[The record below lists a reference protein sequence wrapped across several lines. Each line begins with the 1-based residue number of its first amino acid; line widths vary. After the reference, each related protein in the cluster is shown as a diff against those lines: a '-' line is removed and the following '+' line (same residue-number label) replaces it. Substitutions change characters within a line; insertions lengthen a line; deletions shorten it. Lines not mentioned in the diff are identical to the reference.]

1 VTLLFVV
8 VLTILLITAN
18 INNMIKQQKKMIV
31 TEPTTENKEIEL
43 LAKHE
48 FLKILRGHQLES
60 LIKVQDLF
68 RSGYKRVLFRAATGW
83 GKTKFA
89 SCISRMSYE
98 RGKRILLIAP
108 RINLIK
114 QIQQELIEIGIDSQ
128 SIGVIQAPNSNTGFK
143 LQPQRQIQISTVSS
157 LLQNYKDW
165 KQKQINSLL
174 HFDMVVVDETHMYL
188 SANAKKIWE
197 YYSSSFFLGLTGTPC
212 GGNFSSQYQV
222 MECGEEE
229 SVLIAKGY
237 LPEFE
242 YYRPKPP
249 VFDDLIVRG
258 DDYTA
263 EQQKELQHR
272 FNTADLRGD
281 LVRWWKEK
289 VQDRFGNVP
298 TIVFATGINH
308 ARDIAQEY
316 QDNGINA
323 VCVDSKQ
330 SDKELRESMRQFISG
345 EATHLINVGMCFV
358 GFDLA
363 MYCKILKL
371 PEISIG
377 CVQLALT
384 SKNLAKIKQM
394 WGRARGFWFN
404 GKLIAIYLDHGDV
417 CGQVSNNDKL
427 PLLPDSPIE
436 WLMDGKPKAMALTT
450 KVCPESDRGCGRA
463 DIPRLAKV
471 CPHCQYKFP
480 EKVASEGGGLVVDT
494 DSNAE
499 LEIVDV
505 KPMSRFAQLMVTF
518 KNRELAF
525 EKFMMF
531 NPSWA
536 ECLDAAK
543 ECEYK
548 PAEVF
553 LQWVIGQRKI
563 IDNPLWLPEFAEF
576 IEMLQMVKVKG
587 GAPLAT
593 YKSWVRFNQGRNYY
607 FAPTAEQLWAIATV
621 AEYKNGWVQREIEE
635 FRKRGKVVA

>member
-1 VTLLFVV
+1 L
-8 VLTILLITAN
+8 
-18 INNMIKQQKKMIV
+18 
-31 TEPTTENKEIEL
+31 
-43 LAKHE
+43 
-48 FLKILRGHQLES
+48 
-60 LIKVQDLF
+60 
-68 RSGYKRVLFRAATGW
+68 
-83 GKTKFA
+83 
-89 SCISRMSYE
+89 
-98 RGKRILLIAP
+98 
-108 RINLIK
+108 
-114 QIQQELIEIGIDSQ
+114 
-128 SIGVIQAPNSNTGFK
+128 
-143 LQPQRQIQISTVSS
+143 
-157 LLQNYKDW
+157 
-165 KQKQINSLL
+165 
-174 HFDMVVVDETHMYL
+174 
-188 SANAKKIWE
+188 
-197 YYSSSFFLGLTGTPC
+197 
-212 GGNFSSQYQV
+212 
-222 MECGEEE
+222 
-229 SVLIAKGY
+229 
-237 LPEFE
+237 
-242 YYRPKPP
+242 
-249 VFDDLIVRG
+249 FDDLVVKG

-316 QDNGINA
+316 QNNGINA

-330 SDKELRESMRQFISG
+330 RDKELREAMRLFISG

-358 GFDLA
+358 GFDLST
-363 MYCKILKL
+363 YCKILNL

-384 SKNLAKIKQM
+384 TKNLAKGKQM
-394 WGRARGFWFN
+394 WGRARGYKTG

-417 CGQVSNNDKL
+417 CGQLSANDKL

-436 WLMDGKPKAMALTT
+436 WTLNGKPKKLALTT

-471 CPHCQYKFP
+471 CPFCDYKFP
-480 EKVASEGGGLVVDT
+480 DKVASDSGGIVVDT
-494 DSNAE
+494 DSDAE
-499 LEIVDV
+499 LEIVDI

-531 NPSWA
+531 NPSWE

-548 PAEVF
+548 PADVF
-553 LQWVIGQRKI
+553 LQWVTGQRKI
-563 IDNPLWLPEFAEF
+563 NNDHRWLPDFDEF
-576 IEMLQMVKVKG
+576 IEMLKLVKVKR

-593 YKSWVRFNQGRNYY
+593 YKSWVRFNQSLNYY
-607 FAPTAEQLWAIATV
+607 FVPSKEQLTAIATV
-621 AEYKNGWVQREIEE
+621 AEYKQGWVQREVEE
-635 FRKRGKVVA
+635 FRKRGRIAA